1 MATLQEIR
9 AKLISQQQRN
19 DNSSRDNSSYPFW
32 NIPDGTSAL
41 LRFLPD
47 GNPNNT
53 YFWVERQIIK
63 LTFSGMDNDL
73 QRQVTVQVPCMEMFG
88 KTCPILTEIR
98 PWFKEP
104 DLEATARSYWKKRSY
119 IFQGF
124 VIDDPINEK
133 EKPENPIRRFI
144 INPSIYGIISASL
157 LDPEIEDLPIDY
169 ISGRDFK
176 LSKTRKGQYA
186 DYSTSKWS
194 MKTRSLNDEEIAAIE
209 KFGLFDLNQFMPKE
223 PSEEEVRIIAEMFRA
238 SVDGEPYDSAKFGK
252 YFKPNTYGNNDDD
265 ADVKSVSNAAAPT
278 TKSLFSKPVT
288 RVEEV
293 AEEVEEEIE
302 TPVSAKPSASE
313 ALAKLKA
320 RTAAHKAEATDD
332 PAPTKKVDPSAI
344 LEALR
349 NRAKK

>member
-9 AKLISQQQRN
+9 AKLLSQQQKN

-41 LRFLPD
+41 FRFLPD

-53 YFWVERQIIK
+53 YFWAERQIIK
-63 LTFSGMDNDL
+63 LPFSGMDNDA
-73 QRQVTVQVPCMEMFG
+73 QKQVTVQVPCMEMFG

-104 DLEATARSYWKKRSY
+104 DLEATARTYWKKRSY

-124 VIDDPINEK
+124 VVDDPINEK

-169 ISGRDFK
+169 ISGRDFR
-176 LSKTRKGQYA
+176 LAKTRKGQYA

-194 MKTRSLNDEEIAAIE
+194 MKTRSLNDDELAAIE

-223 PSEEEVRIIAEMFRA
+223 PTDEEVKIIGEMFQA
-238 SVDGEPYDSAKFGK
+238 SVDGEPYDSARFSK
-252 YFKPNTYGNNDDD
+252 YFKPNTYGGNDDD
-265 ADVKSVSNAAAPT
+265 GDAKPAARSTPVAKPAVA
-278 TKSLFSKPVT
+278 KPVMKA
-288 RVEEV
+288 
-293 AEEVEEEIE
+293 AEPEEIE
-302 TPVSAKPSASE
+302 EDDVVAVSAKPSASD

-320 RTAAHKAEATDD
+320 RTSSTKTESVSEDSA
-332 PAPTKKVDPSAI
+332 PAKKTDPSAI

>member
-9 AKLISQQQRN
+9 AKLLSQQQKN

-41 LRFLPD
+41 FRFLPD

-53 YFWVERQIIK
+53 YFWAERQIIK
-63 LTFSGMDNDL
+63 LPFSGMDNDA
-73 QRQVTVQVPCMEMFG
+73 QKQVTVQVPCMEMFG

-104 DLEATARSYWKKRSY
+104 DLEATARTYWKKRSY

-124 VIDDPINEK
+124 VVDDPINEK

-169 ISGRDFK
+169 ISGRDFR
-176 LSKTRKGQYA
+176 LAKTRKGQYA

-194 MKTRSLNDEEIAAIE
+194 MKTRSLNDDEIAAIE
-209 KFGLFDLNQFMPKE
+209 KFGLFDLNQYMPKE
-223 PSEEEVRIIAEMFRA
+223 PTDEEVKIIGEMFQA
-238 SVDGEPYDSAKFGK
+238 SVDGEPYDSARFSR

-265 ADVKSVSNAAAPT
+265 VDAKSSSKASAAKPIV
-278 TKSLFSKPVT
+278 SKPVAKV
-288 RVEEV
+288 VEPVEP
-293 AEEVEEEIE
+293 EEVEEEAV
-302 TPVSAKPSASE
+302 VSAKPSASE

-320 RTAAHKAEATDD
+320 RTAAPKAETASDD
-332 PAPTKKVDPSAI
+332 ASPAKKVDPSAI